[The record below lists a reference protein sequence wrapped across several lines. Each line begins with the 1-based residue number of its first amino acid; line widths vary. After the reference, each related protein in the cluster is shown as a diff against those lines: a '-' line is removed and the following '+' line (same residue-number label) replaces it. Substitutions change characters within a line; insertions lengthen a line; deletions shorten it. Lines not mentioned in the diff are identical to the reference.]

1 MDEKLYLDEEARED
15 YQRHLM
21 LLEASEMNYQD
32 DRDNSPLPFYDHDEE
47 MERAKERVLKRLSPD
62 SDATGYTEERGPG
75 RIENLPQLPKG
86 GTDGFHY
93 AEGAGIVGPIDVE
106 AETVRPIDCSC
117 DNGLYESLT
126 GDWAV
131 CQKCRPSRVGPTPT
145 SPEAETTPWNHQT
158 LEDEAMAAMLA
169 AEKQTLLDCLSTIE
183 QVLNKQSPDVG
194 AALDGC
200 YQIYKHL
207 RGL

>member
-15 YQRHLM
+15 YQRYLAITHAAM
-21 LLEASEMNYQD
+21 GDYMGHYPGEGNH
-32 DRDNSPLPFYDHDEE
+32 PFDCEVCFP
-47 MERAKERVLKRLSPD
+47 RSRD
-62 SDATGYTEERGPG
+62 SDATGYV
-75 RIENLPQLPKG
+75 Q
-86 GTDGFHY
+86 
-93 AEGAGIVGPIDVE
+93 PIDVE

-145 SPEAETTPWNHQT
+145 SPEAETTPWNRQT

>member
-1 MDEKLYLDEEARED
+1 MRDEDFLLEEKRDEW
-15 YQRHLM
+15 QKHLA

-32 DRDNSPLPFYDHDEE
+32 D
-47 MERAKERVLKRLSPD
+47 
-62 SDATGYTEERGPG
+62 SDATGYV
-75 RIENLPQLPKG
+75 Q
-86 GTDGFHY
+86 
-93 AEGAGIVGPIDVE
+93 PIDVE
-106 AETVRPIDCSC
+106 AETVQPIDCSC

-183 QVLNKQSPDVG
+183 QVFNKQSPDVG